1 MPVLFNVAPPP
12 SAERIVH
19 VVGIA
24 VRTFLTAYRP
34 R

>member
-1 MPVLFNVAPPP
+1 LFNFCTTP
-12 SAERIVH
+12 SAERIAH

-24 VRTFLTAYRP
+24 VRAFMAAYGR